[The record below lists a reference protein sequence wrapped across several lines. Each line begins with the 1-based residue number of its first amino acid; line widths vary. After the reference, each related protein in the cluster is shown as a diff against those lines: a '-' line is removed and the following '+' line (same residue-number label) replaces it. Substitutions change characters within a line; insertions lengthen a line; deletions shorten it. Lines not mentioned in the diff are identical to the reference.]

1 MIFVVEDD
9 ATIGSLI
16 IQALLSETP
25 YQALLVADG
34 FQALKII
41 RDINPQLLL
50 LDYQLPRMNGIE
62 LYDQVHEI
70 EALKG
75 LPALF
80 ISASAPIGEIQKRHL
95 SVVKKPFELETLFHL
110 ITRLLA

>member
-9 ATIGSLI
+9 ATIGSLV

-50 LDYQLPRMNGIE
+50 LDYRLPRMNGIE

-70 EALKG
+70 EAFKD

-80 ISASAPIGEIQKRHL
+80 ISASAPIGEMQKRHL
-95 SVVKKPFELETLFHL
+95 SVVKKPFELQTLFHL
-110 ITRLLA
+110 ITHLLA